1 MNFEELL
8 KLAKDD
14 PVLKEE
20 IERAKTE
27 DLDSSKLEY
36 IL

>member
-8 KLAKDD
+8 ELAKDD

-20 IERAKTE
+20 IEQSKTE

>member
-8 KLAKDD
+8 KLAEKD
-14 PVLKEE
+14 PVLKKE
-20 IERAKTE
+20 IEQSKTE

>member
-8 KLAKDD
+8 ELAKDD

-20 IERAKTE
+20 IE